1 LRWAQQHGAT
11 IVLHSPYARY
21 TEPPVEFLKT
31 QSLIGDVLKREHN
44 QGLDPLIWE
53 TPYGSAGLLD
63 DVEAAGV
70 DSSAGLPDHIEAAR
84 FFGTTWERSSPVA
97 SLPWIVQSDAYGQL
111 VLPAYLDSIS
121 ASSPPTVQ
129 QQLNTARTLLMCRG
143 CVATGFLPIP
153 TVSLESVERYVD
165 GLRAMGYVFM
175 DPRMFARAPG
185 NSADAYALAQ
195 PQKRLSTG
203 LTEARVP

>member
-21 TEPPVEFLKT
+21 TEPPVEFLKS

-53 TPYGSAGLLD
+53 TPYGSAGLED
-63 DVEAAGV
+63 DV
-70 DSSAGLPDHIEAAR
+70 DAAR
-84 FFGTTWERSSPVA
+84 FFGTTWERRSPVA
-97 SLPWIVQSDAYGQL
+97 WLPWIVQSDAHGQL
-111 VLPAYLDSIS
+111 VLPYLGGIS
-121 ASSPPTVQ
+121 ASGPPTVQ
-129 QQLNTARTLLMCRG
+129 QQLNAAKTLLMCRG
-143 CVATGFLPIP
+143 CVAVGFLPLS
-153 TVSLESVERYVD
+153 TVSIESVGRDVD

-185 NSADAYALAQ
+185 RGADDFALRP
-195 PQKRLSTG
+195 PQKHISTS